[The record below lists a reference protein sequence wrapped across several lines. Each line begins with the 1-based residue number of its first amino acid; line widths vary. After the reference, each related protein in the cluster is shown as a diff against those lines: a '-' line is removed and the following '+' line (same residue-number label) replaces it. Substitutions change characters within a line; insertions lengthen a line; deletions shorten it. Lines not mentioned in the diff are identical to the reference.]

1 MSDFLIYITLN
12 LHNLLLYWTPRAN
25 FRCNAWPIARTPN
38 GVLSLESSLPPF
50 AHFFSALN
58 IFRWRWRRDP
68 DIVLSLHQP
77 RSPMFSKWNT
87 MKHSKSSLALLPSNS
102 WPRWW
107 LAWLPSQ
114 NICAYHWGFWD
125 IRFCH
130 APLQVRWIALTGS
143 VLRSIFRFIEMAC

>member
-1 MSDFLIYITLN
+1 M
-12 LHNLLLYWTPRAN
+12 
-25 FRCNAWPIARTPN
+25 
-38 GVLSLESSLPPF
+38 SLESSLPPF
-50 AHFFSALN
+50 AHFLSALN
-58 IFRWRWRRDP
+58 IFRWRWRRYP

-87 MKHSKSSLALLPSNS
+87 MKHSKSSLAVLPSNS

-130 APLQVRWIALTGS
+130 APLQVHVRGAISLEPSKTKLWIILWKIPLVSS
-143 VLRSIFRFIEMAC
+143 VSYFIEKKKKLELPWLEVSCDRFSDL